1 MHDSRY
7 IDDRGY
13 VRLYMPSHPHNNQGY
28 VLEHRYIVEQHLNRL
43 LEPHEVVHHINEIK
57 TDNRI
62 GNLYLC
68 TSEEHVRI
76 HNRASLFTME
86 RKRNI
91 RNGIRKS
98 RRSRNKK

>member
-1 MHDSRY
+1 MHGSRY

-13 VRLYMPSHPHNNQGY
+13 VRVYMPSHPHNNQGY
-28 VLEHRYIVEQHLNRL
+28 ILEHRLVVEMHLGRI
-43 LEPHEVVHHINEIK
+43 LEPNETVHHINEIK

-68 TSEEHVRI
+68 TPEEHIKI
-76 HNRASLFTME
+76 HNRASTFTMQ

-91 RNGIRKS
+91 RNGVRKT
-98 RRSRNKK
+98 RNRSKK

>member
-1 MHDSRY
+1 MHNSRY
-7 IDDRGY
+7 VDDHGY
-13 VRLYMPSHPHNNQGY
+13 VRIYMPYHPNNNQGY
-28 VLEHRYIVEQHLNRL
+28 VLEHRYVVEQFLDRL

-76 HNRASLFTME
+76 HNRTRIFSME
-86 RKRNI
+86 KKKKI
-91 RNGIRKS
+91 RSGLRKS
-98 RRSRNKK
+98 RSRNKK

>member
-1 MHDSRY
+1 MYDSRY

-13 VRLYMPSHPHNNQGY
+13 VRVYMPQHPCNNHGY
-28 VLEHRYIVEQHLNRL
+28 VLEHRYVVEQHLGRL

-68 TSEEHVRI
+68 TSEEHIRI
-76 HNRASLFTME
+76 HNRCNTFTLE
-86 RKRNI
+86 RRKNI
-91 RNGIRKS
+91 RSGVRKS
-98 RRSRNKK
+98 RNRSKK